1 MHGRGGDVGGDEAAW
16 LDLIARYDLSA
27 EVDPAHA
34 PWPDAENLLSAPG
47 TTAPPGSD
55 TAADGDPRA
64 ADGRAT
70 VLGAPDGASAHDP
83 AARDSAATGM
93 AGPGTAGTETAGA
106 STGGTDTA
114 PGSSAPSDTVATEKA
129 AADPA
134 PGQTGAVGNGTRPRV
149 PGSRPVAGAAN
160 SQPPGAHRARVVRAA
175 SQPRPPAAGDA
186 DADDRYIPPPP
197 PPLPNLDPVAKGAW
211 AALCG
216 GPAYLLLATLLGW
229 QVSGLGALLAVTAFV
244 AGFAIV
250 VLRMGDGPSRG
261 DGPDNGAVLLCSE
274 PRSASPG
281 QVSGTDKPGI
291 AA

>member
-197 PPLPNLDPVAKGAW
+197 PHS
-211 AALCG
+211 AAQA
-216 GPAYLLLATLLGW
+216 PLATLLGW